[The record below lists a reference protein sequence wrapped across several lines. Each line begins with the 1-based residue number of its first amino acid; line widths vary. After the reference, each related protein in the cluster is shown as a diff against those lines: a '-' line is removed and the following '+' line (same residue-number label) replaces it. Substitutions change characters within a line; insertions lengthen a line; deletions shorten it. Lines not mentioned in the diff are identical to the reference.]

1 MDKKIRMLTERFMA
15 GRTTI
20 EEERLLAE
28 YFRTHEVGGEW
39 SAYKEMFAWFD
50 EDMPLADGRAA
61 PGVEDAPAGASAG
74 RLRAKRIWIYAA
86 AAVAAVVLLVTVWP
100 GGGRMTSPSLP
111 PLWGGVVPLCSLP
124 TGEGRGEASHG
135 GVAAAYA
142 PDTAVTDTAAT
153 EAVKSKGSKRKRTY
167 RMRKDAYRIMPPKTY
182 LAEKMKDS
190 AFVAK
195 ADILAEE
202 RLREIYEAVEDSMDM
217 LEEQY
222 IRMERSID
230 TYVTALDDYDDEE
243 YY

>member
-100 GGGRMTSPSLP
+100 GGGRPTAEEDA
-111 PLWGGVVPLCSLP
+111 PLQ
-124 TGEGRGEASHG
+124 EASHG

-153 EAVKSKGSKRKRTY
+153 EAVKSTGSKRKRTY

-202 RLREIYEAVEDSMDM
+202 RLREIYEAVKDSMDM

-230 TYVTALDDYDDEE
+230 TYVTTLDDYDDEE

>member
-15 GRTTI
+15 GLTTI

-61 PGVEDAPAGASAG
+61 PGVEDAPASASAG

-100 GGGRMTSPSLP
+100 GGGR
-111 PLWGGVVPLCSLP
+111 P
-124 TGEGRGEASHG
+124 TAEGDAPMQEASRG

-202 RLREIYEAVEDSMDM
+202 RLREIYEAVKDSMDM

>member
-61 PGVEDAPAGASAG
+61 PGVEDAPACASAG

-100 GGGRMTSPSLP
+100 GGGR
-111 PLWGGVVPLCSLP
+111 P
-124 TGEGRGEASHG
+124 TAEGDAHLQEASHG

-202 RLREIYEAVEDSMDM
+202 RLREIYEAVKDSMDM
-217 LEEQY
+217 FEEQY